1 MDFVILIRVLKIP
14 INKVSNID
22 NIGTIMRPLSSSDM
36 TMEKYIYVPIFP
48 FLVSSLLWIPFRA
61 IPRTKKKL

>member
-1 MDFVILIRVLKIP
+1 MKIILFLLIFLPHYWMDFVILIRVLKIP

-36 TMEKYIYVPIFP
+36 TMEKYIYLFFP
-48 FLVSSLLWIPFRA
+48 F
-61 IPRTKKKL
+61 

>member
-22 NIGTIMRPLSSSDM
+22 NIGTNMRPLSSSDLN
-36 TMEKYIYVPIFP
+36 MEKYTRAPIG
-48 FLVSSLLWIPFRA
+48 
-61 IPRTKKKL
+61 TKKW